1 MSQSTTFCM
10 AKKVNWFSDFCNKL
24 GSGKTTLVESVI
36 LRLREQ
42 HGIIYIKAEQTPN
55 LKIFNQDMARAFDF
69 NSFEKRL
76 TDGSIIANLW
86 SGAAAGASE
95 TLDDFVN
102 ILNHIELAAKKYQLH
117 DDFIKPTLIIDHI
130 TYLVENNPQ
139 ALKTLQ
145 AKAKY
150 WADHNIMTVIFVG
163 SDGLTPAV
171 LSHESDSSR
180 MEYVHLGGMDYV
192 ETVDYIMEEFLAL
205 KSKEESVLKEEKERI
220 NNATKNLVSYYK
232 WNLAPKIANAPPL
245 TENEILRKVF
255 EHVVFTYVGG
265 NFMDA
270 MEFVDNCLEGQT
282 MQEIEEYNE

>member
-1 MSQSTTFCM
+1 MT
-10 AKKVNWFSDFCNKL
+10 
-24 GSGKTTLVESVI
+24 

-42 HGIIYIKAEQTPN
+42 HGIIYLKAEQTPN
-55 LKIFNQDMARAFDF
+55 LKIFNQDLARAFDF

-76 TDGSIIANLW
+76 TDGSIVATLW
-86 SGAAAGASE
+86 SGASAGASE

-117 DDFIKPTLIIDHI
+117 DDFVKPTLIIDHI

-163 SDGLTPAV
+163 SDGLTPAF

-180 MEYVHLGGMDYV
+180 MEYVHLGGMEKR
-192 ETVDYIMEEFLAL
+192 ETVDFIMEEFLTL
-205 KSKEESVLKEEKERI
+205 KSKEGPALEEEKKRLDQ
-220 NNATKNLVSYYK
+220 ATKNLVNYYQ
-232 WNLAPKIANAPPL
+232 WNLAPKILNPPPL
-245 TENEILRKVF
+245 TENEMLRKVF
-255 EHVVFTYVGG
+255 EYVVFTYVGG

-270 MEFVDNCLEGQT
+270 SKFVDNCLEGQT
-282 MQEIEEYNE
+282 MQEIEE